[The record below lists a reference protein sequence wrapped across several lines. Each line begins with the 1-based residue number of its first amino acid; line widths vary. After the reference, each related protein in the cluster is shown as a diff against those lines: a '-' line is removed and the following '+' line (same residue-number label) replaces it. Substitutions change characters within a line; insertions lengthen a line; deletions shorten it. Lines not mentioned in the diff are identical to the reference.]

1 MLKTPFNSPISIS
14 KHTFF
19 LFLTDKMGGLKEYV
33 EALEEELKKIEVFHR
48 ELPLTFQL
56 ITQAIENCKHQ
67 IRTELLFPLRGGSDY
82 EATSGESHPVLEEF
96 IPLKRSSSSSSQDE
110 NQQGITAS
118 NKDDDENK
126 PDWLR
131 SVQLWNQDSQSDP
144 PLPEKHD
151 PAQKPLVVEPKK
163 GRGAFQPFCN
173 QNKRTESSS
182 GGTGDEKGGHSSN
195 RKARR
200 CWSQELHRRFLHALQ
215 KLGGSHAATPKQIRE
230 LMKVDGLTNDEVKS
244 HLQKYRLHAT
254 RPTQTIPPSGTP
266 QPHQFVLV
274 GGIWVPPSEYRSSV
288 ASTSIATHEIYAPVA
303 ILPSQHQQCRK
314 QSQQTPTSPLHL
326 EDRSIREEHS
336 LGDDDNTNLNSPAT
350 STTTSPPL

>member
-1 MLKTPFNSPISIS
+1 MS
-14 KHTFF
+14 
-19 LFLTDKMGGLKEYV
+19 GLKEYV

-96 IPLKRSSSSSSQDE
+96 IPIKRSSSSTSSQVE
-110 NQQGITAS
+110 NQQGIDTG
-118 NKDDDENK
+118 NKDDDGNK

-131 SVQLWNQDSQSDP
+131 YVQLWNQDSQSDP
-144 PLPEKHD
+144 PLPERHD
-151 PAQKPLVVEPKK
+151 PAHKPQVVDPSK
-163 GRGAFQPFCN
+163 GKGAFRLFCN

-182 GGTGDEKGGHSSN
+182 GGTGDEKGGQSSS

-230 LMKVDGLTNDEVKS
+230 LMKVDGLTSDEVKS
-244 HLQKYRLHAT
+244 HLQKYRLHT
-254 RPTQTIPPSGTP
+254 RRPTPTVPPNGTP

-274 GGIWVPPSEYRSSV
+274 GGIRVPPSEYRSSV
-288 ASTSIATHEIYAPVA
+288 ASAASIATHEIYAPVA
-303 ILPSQHQQCRK
+303 TLPSQRQQCPK
-314 QSQQTPTSPLHL
+314 QSQRTPTSLLHL

-336 LGDDDNTNLNSPAT
+336 LGDDTNLNSPAT